1 MKKIAILFIVFILIF
16 TSIIHVQAQANP
28 RNIFK
33 SKKLID
39 LIEKQKVK
47 SLNSDLPN
55 SLSFDPEDIEL
66 KDDAFHGADL
76 FNYAEWWYF
85 DAIFEN
91 NLSAQI
97 TFYIFSAMT
106 QKFIVVGVTVYK
118 DGFGVFGNEKY
129 YIFNDLDM
137 SREIPYIQ
145 IDGNQLMKGYID
157 ETSGKWIYD
166 ITIDFID
173 SSIDLQFIG
182 LSKGWMG
189 DLAIGGWAVVLPKA
203 EVLGKINLNGL
214 EYNVKGIGYHDH
226 NWGMNLFDLLHFG
239 WYWGRIH
246 SDNLTIVWF
255 VIQNTR
261 FDSESLC
268 VISRENDYINIDPKV
283 IDFQAKDFSLDIFW
297 WIPNSFTLKVNTNEI
312 YLTLLMDAA
321 SIDSDYKIN
330 GHYCRYHLNCVGNI
344 VINNQLVDLS
354 GINLAE
360 FNRFR

>member
-1 MKKIAILFIVFILIF
+1 MKKIAILFIVSILIF
-16 TSIIHVQAQANP
+16 TSIIPVQTQAHP
-28 RNIFK
+28 QDIFK
-33 SKKLID
+33 SKKLTN

-47 SLNSDLPN
+47 LFNTNLPN
-55 SLSFDPEDIEL
+55 NFLFNPENIEL

-118 DGFGVFGNEKY
+118 DGFGVFANEKY

-145 IDGNQLMKGYID
+145 IDGKQFMKGYID
-157 ETSGKWIYD
+157 DLSGNWIYD
-166 ITIDFID
+166 VTIDLID
-173 SSIDLQFIG
+173 SSIDLHFIG
-182 LSKGWMG
+182 RSKGWKG
-189 DLAIGGWAVVLPKA
+189 DLAIGGWAAVLPKA
-203 EVLGKINLNGL
+203 DVSGKINLNGL

-226 NWGMNLFDLLHFG
+226 NWDMNLFDLLHFG
-239 WYWGRIH
+239 WYWGRIN

-255 VIQNTR
+255 VILNTR

-268 VISRENDYINIDPKV
+268 VISRENDYINIDPKD
-283 IDFQAKDFSLDIFW
+283 IDFNAKDFSLDIFW
-297 WIPNSFTLKVNTNEI
+297 WIPNIFTLKVNTNDI
-312 YLTLLMDAA
+312 YLSLVMNAA

-344 VINNQLVDLS
+344 VIDNELKDLS
-354 GINLAE
+354 GIHLAE
-360 FNRFR
+360 YMRFR